1 MDQKTRIYASLK
13 LLVPKNLS
21 RIKKFMTLNC
31 LVSDHKIEP
40 KLFWNG
46 VKVFREYAGCS
57 QGVGEVRGV
66 QLGVDRVLQGVPL
79 GLEEVEEDSWMR
91 IKMVCLKYFT
101 FLLNLVFLVSQY
113 YNNEIKNMIFI

>member
-1 MDQKTRIYASLK
+1 MDQKTRIYAFFKIIS
-13 LLVPKNLS
+13 
-21 RIKKFMTLNC
+21 IKKLSKNKKIMTLNC
-31 LVSDHKIEP
+31 LVSDHKIQP
-40 KLFWNG
+40 KLIWNG

-101 FLLNLVFLVSQY
+101 FLLNLVFLVS
-113 YNNEIKNMIFI
+113 